1 MPGPLFLTGRRER
14 VKKFA
19 KNEHEIPQLPPAS
32 IVAAAHLDQAAA
44 GFVEKQ
50 QLGRNNYYINMPLV
64 AQRPGDRLDQRISP
78 ASSRQA

>member
-32 IVAAAHLDQAAA
+32 IVAAAHLA
-44 GFVEKQ
+44 
-50 QLGRNNYYINMPLV
+50 
-64 AQRPGDRLDQRISP
+64 PGGGGVR
-78 ASSRQA
+78 